1 MPIYAFSD
9 AFSDTESLAP
19 ATGPIFLLDPEGG
32 LEIYL
37 AQGVGLLDKRF
48 SGGRVMRARAVLGAV
63 LGVLL
68 LGHLEPTFG
77 QGFDQQDRERLVRLE
92 ATLLAFMQQSDKRF
106 AELRE
111 DINKR
116 FEQVDKRFEQLD
128 KRIDDLRQE
137 MNSRLEEMRAD
148 TNKRFEEMRQDTNKR
163 FEQID
168 KRIEQLI
175 TFLWIL
181 AGIFTALVVAVIAFA
196 YWDRRTI
203 IRRAKEE
210 ALKEME
216 EASRWKTILEALRQV
231 AIKDSN
237 VAEALR
243 RFNLL

>member
-1 MPIYAFSD
+1 MASPDI
-9 AFSDTESLAP
+9 ESLAP
-19 ATGPIFLLDPEGG
+19 ATGANIFLDPEGG
-32 LEIYL
+32 LGIYL
-37 AQGVGLLDKRF
+37 AQEDGFLDKRF

-63 LGVLL
+63 LGALL

-111 DINKR
+111 DMNKR
-116 FEQVDKRFEQLD
+116 FDQLD

-137 MNSRLEEMRAD
+137 MNSRLEEMR
-148 TNKRFEEMRQDTNKR
+148 QDTNKR
-163 FEQID
+163 FEQVD
-168 KRIEQLI
+168 KRIDQLI

>member
-1 MPIYAFSD
+1 VKKPIVV
-9 AFSDTESLAP
+9 
-19 ATGPIFLLDPEGG
+19 GG
-32 LEIYL
+32 
-37 AQGVGLLDKRF
+37 
-48 SGGRVMRARAVLGAV
+48 VMRAKLVFGAILGILFV
-63 LGVLL
+63 GFVGVSS
-68 LGHLEPTFG
+68 G
-77 QGFDQQDRERLVRLE
+77 QGFEQEDRERLIRLE
-92 ATLLAFMQQSDKRF
+92 ATLQAFMQQTDKRF

-111 DINKR
+111 DMNKRFEEMRADVNKRFQEMREDTNKR
-116 FEQVDKRFEQLD
+116 FEQVDKR
-128 KRIDDLRQE
+128 ID
-137 MNSRLEEMRAD
+137 
-148 TNKRFEEMRQDTNKR
+148 
-163 FEQID
+163 
-168 KRIEQLI
+168 QLI

-216 EASRWKTILEALRQV
+216 EAGRWKTILEALRQV

>member
-1 MPIYAFSD
+1 
-9 AFSDTESLAP
+9 
-19 ATGPIFLLDPEGG
+19 
-32 LEIYL
+32 
-37 AQGVGLLDKRF
+37 
-48 SGGRVMRARAVLGAV
+48 MRAKLVFGAILGILFV
-63 LGVLL
+63 GCVGVSS
-68 LGHLEPTFG
+68 G
-77 QGFDQQDRERLVRLE
+77 QGFEREDRERLIRLE
-92 ATLLAFMQQSDKRF
+92 ATLQVFMQQTDKRF

-111 DINKR
+111 DMNKRFEEMREDTNKR
-116 FEQVDKRFEQLD
+116 FEQVDKRFEQID
-128 KRIDDLRQE
+128 KRID
-137 MNSRLEEMRAD
+137 
-148 TNKRFEEMRQDTNKR
+148 
-163 FEQID
+163 
-168 KRIEQLI
+168 QLI

>member
-1 MPIYAFSD
+1 MPSRDI
-9 AFSDTESLAP
+9 ESLAP
-19 ATGPIFLLDPEGG
+19 ATGATFFLDPEGG
-32 LEIYL
+32 LGIYL
-37 AQGVGLLDKRF
+37 VQEDGFLDKRF
-48 SGGRVMRARAVLGAV
+48 LGGRVMRARAVLGAV
-63 LGVLL
+63 LGALL

-111 DINKR
+111 DMNKR

-137 MNSRLEEMRAD
+137 TNSRL
-148 TNKRFEEMRQDTNKR
+148 EEMRQDTNKR
-163 FEQID
+163 FEQVD

-210 ALKEME
+210 ALKEMQ
-216 EASRWKTILEALRQV
+216 EAGRWKTILEALRQV

>member
-1 MPIYAFSD
+1 
-9 AFSDTESLAP
+9 
-19 ATGPIFLLDPEGG
+19 
-32 LEIYL
+32 
-37 AQGVGLLDKRF
+37 
-48 SGGRVMRARAVLGAV
+48 MRAKLVFGAILGIV
-63 LGVLL
+63 FVGCVGVSS
-68 LGHLEPTFG
+68 G
-77 QGFDQQDRERLVRLE
+77 QGFEQEDRERLIRLE
-92 ATLLAFMQQSDKRF
+92 ATLQVFMQQTDKRF

-111 DINKR
+111 D
-116 FEQVDKRFEQLD
+116 
-128 KRIDDLRQE
+128 
-137 MNSRLEEMRAD
+137 M
-148 TNKRFEEMRQDTNKR
+148 NKRFEEMRQDTNKR

-168 KRIEQLI
+168 KRIDQLI

-216 EASRWKTILEALRQV
+216 EAGRWKTILEALRQV

-237 VAEALR
+237 VAEALK

>member
-1 MPIYAFSD
+1 
-9 AFSDTESLAP
+9 
-19 ATGPIFLLDPEGG
+19 
-32 LEIYL
+32 
-37 AQGVGLLDKRF
+37 
-48 SGGRVMRARAVLGAV
+48 MRAKLVFGAILGILFV
-63 LGVLL
+63 GFVGVSS
-68 LGHLEPTFG
+68 G
-77 QGFDQQDRERLVRLE
+77 QGFEQEDRERLIRLE
-92 ATLLAFMQQSDKRF
+92 ATLQAFMQQTDKRF

-111 DINKR
+111 DMNKRFEEMRADVNKRFQEMREDTNKR
-116 FEQVDKRFEQLD
+116 FEQVDKR
-128 KRIDDLRQE
+128 ID
-137 MNSRLEEMRAD
+137 
-148 TNKRFEEMRQDTNKR
+148 
-163 FEQID
+163 
-168 KRIEQLI
+168 QLI

-216 EASRWKTILEALRQV
+216 EAGRWKTILEALRQI